1 MEDIEAVERDDGCV
15 EPVEGEDGGVEP
27 AAGEDGGVEPV
38 EGEDGGVEPAAGED
52 GGVEQAEG
60 EDGGVEQAEGE
71 DGGVEPAEGEEGNG
85 VEEVILG
92 GSRWRR
98 NGCRVVLLLAFRN
111 GSNVFVMCCSKLKKK
126 KIKQENKQLQV
137 RWGTNKKVV
146 YKADGVVA
154 LPQQISSY

>member
-27 AAGEDGGVEPV
+27 AA
-38 EGEDGGVEPAAGED
+38 
-52 GGVEQAEG
+52 G

-137 RWGTNKKVV
+137 R
-146 YKADGVVA
+146 
-154 LPQQISSY
+154 